1 MPKLLADALLSG
13 SSTDLVVNGT
23 ATISQ
28 TLAVDTNVLY
38 VDTVND
44 QVGVN
49 INNIDAIAYS
59 SPPDLCVAN
68 VVGGILDLRRFDT
81 TVLGNDLIG
90 RLQWSVKDDATD
102 GYCNAWIDA
111 YTWAAAG
118 TGSSGGS
125 YMTLA
130 TSPSGTGSSPTPRIV
145 IGHTGDVSIGLNG
158 STQSTEANSKAKLH
172 VNGNSFIDGALLRSL
187 TTVSKNP
194 FNIFSINLST
204 NDNFLLNASGT
215 YSIALSISSNNIG
228 QSGTIII
235 NNTAATSAQ
244 ALPSYMLTPEGA
256 SVSFV
261 NTSGAVSI
269 ISYFVLATDKVLCNY
284 VGNFQ

>member
-1 MPKLLADALLSG
+1 MPKLLADALLYG
-13 SSTDLVVNGT
+13 SATDLVVNGT
-23 ATISQ
+23 ATISRG
-28 TLAVDTNVLY
+28 LAVDTNVLY

-49 INNIDAIAYS
+49 IDNIDQIAFS

-111 YTWAAAG
+111 YAWGTAG
-118 TGSSGGS
+118 SGSSGGS
-125 YMTLA
+125 YMTLSTSTSGTG
-130 TSPSGTGSSPTPRIV
+130 TSPSPRVI
-145 IGHTGDVSIGLNG
+145 IGHTGDVTIGLNG
-158 STQSTEANSKAKLH
+158 STATTEANSKQKLH
-172 VNGNSFIDGALLRSL
+172 VNGGAFIDEALYRSV
-187 TTVSKNP
+187 TTVTKAL
-194 FNIFSINLST
+194 NIFAIDLSD
-204 NDNFLLNASGT
+204 NDNFLLNASGF
-215 YSIALSISSNNIG
+215 YSITMTITSDNIG

-235 NNTAATSAQ
+235 NNTAATTAS

-256 SVSFV
+256 SVSWV

>member
-1 MPKLLADALLSG
+1 MPKILADALLSG
-13 SSTDLVVNGT
+13 SATDLVVNGT

-49 INNIDAIAYS
+49 INNIDQIAYS

-68 VVGGILDLRRFDT
+68 VIGGILDLRRFDT

-111 YTWAAAG
+111 YSWEIAG

-125 YMTLA
+125 YITLA
-130 TSPSGTGSSPTPRIV
+130 TSESGTGKSPTPRII
-145 IGHTGDVSIGLNG
+145 IGHTGDVTIGLNG
-158 STQSTEANSKAKLH
+158 SIATTEANSKAKLH
-172 VNGNSFIDGALLRSL
+172 VNGDSFINGALLRSL
-187 TTVSKNP
+187 TTVTKSLNT
-194 FNIFSINLST
+194 FAINLSD

-215 YSIALSISSNNIG
+215 YYITLTISSDNIG

-256 SVSFV
+256 SISFI

>member
-1 MPKLLADALLSG
+1 MPKILADALLSG
-13 SSTDLVVNGT
+13 SGTDLVVNGT

-68 VVGGILDLRRFDT
+68 PVGGILDLRRFDT

-111 YTWAAAG
+111 YTYTTAG

-125 YMTLA
+125 FMTIA
-130 TSPSGTGSSPTPRIV
+130 TSSSGAGTSPSPRVIV
-145 IGHTGDVSIGLNG
+145 GHTGDVTIGLNG
-158 STQSTEANSKAKLH
+158 SAQTTEANSKAKLH
-172 VNGNSFIDGALLRSL
+172 VNGGAFIDEALYRSV
-187 TTVSKNP
+187 TTVTKSLNT
-194 FNIFSINLST
+194 FAIDLSD

-215 YSIALSISSNNIG
+215 YYITMTITSDNIG

-235 NNTAATSAQ
+235 NNTATTSAQ

>member
-1 MPKLLADALLSG
+1 MPKILADALLSG
-13 SSTDLVVNGT
+13 SGTDLVVNGT

-68 VVGGILDLRRFDT
+68 PVGGILDLRRFDT

-111 YTWAAAG
+111 YTYTTAG

-125 YMTLA
+125 FITIA
-130 TSPSGTGSSPTPRIV
+130 TSSSGAGSTPSPRVIV
-145 IGHTGDVSIGLNG
+145 GHTGDVTIGLNG
-158 STQSTEANSKAKLH
+158 SAQTTEANSKAKLH

-187 TTVSKNP
+187 TEVTKSS
-194 FNIFSINLST
+194 FNIFSINLSD

-215 YSIALSISSNNIG
+215 YYIALSISSDNIG

-235 NNTAATSAQ
+235 NNTATTNAQ